1 MVPCCRL
8 AQPLVSALA
17 TTREVNTGAR
27 HPVSYARRSR
37 PEALN
42 WMTKNNLEAPELIPL
57 KSTTEKGFAVLV
69 LLLFSGALLP
79 FLWLEGGTF
88 AEADASSGDPR
99 VQVVWF
105 IIYLITFFLL
115 AARWQYA
122 VQVAARNKL
131 LWVLVGIALI
141 SVLWSDVPD
150 ITLRHGV
157 ALIGTTAFG
166 LYFAARYKMIEQQR
180 LLGWALAIAAV
191 LSLVFALA
199 LPSYGVS
206 SGIDAQGDA
215 QGWRGVYSH
224 KNTLGSI
231 MALSTLVFLLLAL
244 TSRKRRWVAGAGLIL
259 SFGLV
264 IFSNSVSGL
273 VVCVS
278 LLALLPV
285 YGALRWRITLAVP
298 FLISA
303 WLLMGGVVMWGLYNA
318 ETLLGALGRD
328 ITLTGRT
335 NLWPLVITMIS
346 QRPWLGYGYSGFWEA
361 DKGAYFS
368 FALNGFQATGAH
380 NGFLDLWLQ
389 LGLLGVL
396 VFVLSFLLAFLRAAA
411 WARLSKATEGL
422 WPLMYLTFMLLHSV
436 SESSILIRND
446 IYWTLY
452 VATVFSLPAHQD
464 SAGSTGGGKQTHQ
477 KAVTPDDTHA
487 RMH

>member
-1 MVPCCRL
+1 M
-8 AQPLVSALA
+8 
-17 TTREVNTGAR
+17 TRD
-27 HPVSYARRSR
+27 S
-37 PEALN
+37 
-42 WMTKNNLEAPELIPL
+42 LEAPELIPL

-88 AEADASSGDPR
+88 TEPDASSGDPR
-99 VQVVWF
+99 VQVVWM
-105 IIYLITFFLL
+105 IIYLVTFFLL
-115 AARWQYA
+115 ATRWQYA
-122 VQVAARNKL
+122 VQVAARHML

-141 SVLWSDVPD
+141 SVLWSDVPE
-150 ITLRHGV
+150 ITLRQGV

-166 LYFAARYKMIEQQR
+166 LYFAARYKMSEQLR

-199 LPSYGVS
+199 LPSYGVQS
-206 SGIDAQGDA
+206 DIDG
-215 QGWRGVYSH
+215 QGWRGIYSH

-231 MALSTLVFLLLAL
+231 MALSTMVFLLLAL

-264 IFSNSVSGL
+264 ILSNSVSGL
-273 VVCVS
+273 VVCV
-278 LLALLPV
+278 LLSALLPV
-285 YGALRWRITLAVP
+285 YRALRWRITLAVP

-303 WLLMGGVVMWGLYNA
+303 WLLGGGVVMWGLYNA
-318 ETLLGALGRD
+318 ETILGALGRD

-368 FALNGFQATGAH
+368 FALNGFQPTSAH

-422 WPLMYLTFMLLHSV
+422 WPLMYLTFMLLHSM

-452 VATVFSLPAHQD
+452 AAVVLSLPARQD
-464 SAGSTGGGKQTHQ
+464 SAGSTGGEKQTHQ
-477 KAVTPDDTHA
+477 RAVTLDDTHA
-487 RMH
+487 RMS

>member
-1 MVPCCRL
+1 
-8 AQPLVSALA
+8 
-17 TTREVNTGAR
+17 
-27 HPVSYARRSR
+27 
-37 PEALN
+37 
-42 WMTKNNLEAPELIPL
+42 MTKDSLEAPELIPL

-88 AEADASSGDPR
+88 TEPDASSGDPR

-105 IIYLITFFLL
+105 IIYLVTFFLL

-131 LWVLVGIALI
+131 LWVLVGIALT

-166 LYFAARYKMIEQQR
+166 LYFAARYKMSEQQR

-206 SGIDAQGDA
+206 SGIDAQG
-215 QGWRGVYSH
+215 WRGVYSH
-224 KNTLGSI
+224 KNQLGSI

-273 VVCVS
+273 VVCVL

-285 YGALRWRITLAVP
+285 YRALRWRITLAVP

-303 WLLMGGVVMWGLYNA
+303 WLLIGGVVMWGLYNA
-318 ETLLGALGRD
+318 ETILGALGRD

-346 QRPWLGYGYSGFWEA
+346 QRPWLGYGYSGFWAA

-396 VFVLSFLLAFLRAAA
+396 VFVLSLLLAIPRAAA
-411 WARLSKATEGL
+411 WARLSKTTEGL
-422 WPLMYLTFMLLHSV
+422 WPLMYLTFMLLYSM
-436 SESSILIRND
+436 SESSFLNRND

-452 VATVFSLPAHQD
+452 AATVFSLPARQN
-464 SAGSTGGGKQTHQ
+464 SAGSTGGEKQTHQ
-477 KAVTPDDTHA
+477 RAVTPDDTHA

>member
-1 MVPCCRL
+1 
-8 AQPLVSALA
+8 
-17 TTREVNTGAR
+17 
-27 HPVSYARRSR
+27 
-37 PEALN
+37 
-42 WMTKNNLEAPELIPL
+42 MTKDSLEAPELIPL

-88 AEADASSGDPR
+88 SEPDASSGDPR
-99 VQVVWF
+99 VQVVWV
-105 IIYLITFFLL
+105 IIYLVTFFLL

-131 LWVLVGIALI
+131 LWVLVGIALT

-150 ITLRHGV
+150 ITLRQGV
-157 ALIGTTAFG
+157 ALIGSTAFG
-166 LYFAARYKMIEQQR
+166 LYFAARYKMSEQQR
-180 LLGWALAIAAV
+180 LLRWALAIAAV
-191 LSLVFALA
+191 LSLAFALA
-199 LPSYGVS
+199 LPSYGVQS
-206 SGIDAQGDA
+206 DIDG
-215 QGWRGVYSH
+215 QGWRGIYSH

-231 MALSTLVFLLLAL
+231 MALSTLVFLLRAL

-264 IFSNSVSGL
+264 IFSNSVSSL
-273 VVCVS
+273 VVCVL

-285 YGALRWRITLAVP
+285 YRALRWRITLAVP

-303 WLLMGGVVMWGLYNA
+303 WLLGGGVVMWGLYNA
-318 ETLLGALGRD
+318 ETILGALGRD

-368 FALNGFQATGAH
+368 FALNGFQPTSAH

-452 VATVFSLPAHQD
+452 TAAVFSLPARQD
-464 SAGSTGGGKQTHQ
+464 SAGSTGGEKQTHQ
-477 KAVTPDDTHA
+477 RAVTPDDTHA